1 MRDRLPILVGLFVF
15 VALVTVPFWHGRAAT
30 KDFAQIPGLKLP
42 VNSTQC
48 VAPVEYMRKS
58 HMQLLVNWREDVVRR
73 NDRQYHA
80 FNGKTYEK
88 SLTRTCLGCHTNRAD
103 FCDRCHTYTGVSGPY
118 CWDCHNQPQVNIARR
133 VP

>member
-103 FCDRCHTYTGVSGPY
+103 FCVRCHTYTGGAGPY